1 MQEMSEEA
9 GRIKIT
15 VEAHDEKATFEFSD
29 EADFED
35 LIEKFACIAKFLT
48 YADET
53 IKEYLYPPE
62 ENEEEV

>member
-1 MQEMSEEA
+1 MLDTNGEA
-9 GRIKIT
+9 TIIKIT

-53 IKEYLYPPE
+53 INEYLYPPE
-62 ENEEEV
+62 ENEEKV